1 MGGENCWPG
10 LIFLRSAIRLLV
22 SVGQEPEADEEIE
35 MTTQAFQIL
44 VDDNGPTNGFRFE
57 AELVGGHDGK
67 FVFGFGDCQ
76 EEALFSIALKLGF
89 DDLGDMKYETVQ
101 RGEF

>member
-1 MGGENCWPG
+1 MSNE
-10 LIFLRSAIRLLV
+10 
-22 SVGQEPEADEEIE
+22 
-35 MTTQAFQIL
+35 THKIL

-57 AELVGGHDGK
+57 AELIGGHEGK
-67 FVFGFGDCQ
+67 FCFGFGDSQ

-89 DDLGDMKYETVQ
+89 DDLYDMKYEIVQ

>member
-1 MGGENCWPG
+1 MEN
-10 LIFLRSAIRLLV
+10 
-22 SVGQEPEADEEIE
+22 EPHR
-35 MTTQAFQIL
+35 IL

-67 FVFGFGDCQ
+67 FVFGFGDSQ

-89 DDLGDMKYETVQ
+89 DDLGDLKYELVQ